1 MGDVRLAILVTS
13 DHFTEAQF
21 ILLDDPDNDNNKQ
34 FLLLILSGAGTSLNG
49 FIILKTD

>member
-34 FLLLILSGAGTSLNG
+34 FFLILSGAGTSLNG

>member
-34 FLLLILSGAGTSLNG
+34 NKIWILSGTSLNG